1 MEKAQVPPKRRPL
14 VIFYTVNPK
23 EHKRK
28 WRCVHCW

>member
-1 MEKAQVPPKRRPL
+1 MEKAHVPPKRRPL

-28 WRCVHCW
+28 CVHCW